1 MIWFF
6 ERQQSR
12 LHYEIRHQTDGH
24 AYELVIT
31 HPDGRQEIELFSD
44 PLALIERSED
54 LQALA
59 AGRRLAPAAA
69 AAQISRP
76 ESGQLRVVRPES
88 RSPWSQS
95 SVSPERR
102 DK

>member
-12 LHYEIRHQTDGH
+12 LHYEVRHQTDGH

-31 HPDGRQEIELFSD
+31 HPDGRQDIELFSD

-54 LQALA
+54 LQASLLA
-59 AGRRLAPAAA
+59 AGWHPPRRRPRSALKAA
-69 AAQISRP
+69 S
-76 ESGQLRVVRPES
+76 
-88 RSPWSQS
+88 
-95 SVSPERR
+95 
-102 DK
+102 